1 MVDKKTLSLFA
12 NDFSRGKLQQMIP
25 GLSKWCIDEAR
36 QHMIHR
42 GKGQSVLEQPIFC
55 SRIDAAKVDRFLD
68 FISRPDLLQDVTF
81 GTKNLKLHSGE
92 HIIIPAVIRTLIP
105 FCIIEQYAA
114 YCKKEAF
121 EPAGERSLFRIL
133 DVCSTSMQ
141 KSLQGLDNFTAA
153 GAQAFQNLE
162 GVVHT
167 LEENWS
173 RRKSG
178 EAKIKALK
186 EAKRYLKTD
195 FKVHISHQEDCSDH
209 CTMHALSDSSES
221 STDFQGECYHNHVY
235 HCKRCEALESMTTE
249 ILQELEDSDASE
261 EKKAR
266 VLFDYKESVQNIS
279 AWKAHLR
286 SVNQEEAGQDTL
298 DKLNQENCLIVMD
311 WAMKFLPHHYREHM
325 SEFFG
330 KWARSWHVSA
340 VITKLSTAEKFQ
352 ALCICLTRVPR
363 TALP

>member
-1 MVDKKTLSLFA
+1 
-12 NDFSRGKLQQMIP
+12 MIP
-25 GLSKWCIDEAR
+25 GLSKWRIDEAR

-68 FISRPDLLQDVTF
+68 FISRPDFLQDVAF

-92 HIIIPAVIRTLIP
+92 HIIIPAVIRMLIP
-105 FCIIEQYAA
+105 SCIIEQY
-114 YCKKEAF
+114 KKEAF
-121 EPAGERSLFRIL
+121 GPAGERSLFRIL
-133 DVCSTSMQ
+133 DVCSASMQ
-141 KSLQGLDNFTAA
+141 KSLQGLHNFTAA

-167 LEENWS
+167 LEENGS

-178 EAKIKALK
+178 EANIKALK
-186 EAKRYLKTD
+186 EAKQYLKTD
-195 FKVHISHQEDCSDH
+195 FKVHISRQEDCRDH
-209 CTMHALSDSSES
+209 CTVHALSDSSKS

-266 VLFDYKESVQNIS
+266 VLFAYKESVQNIR
-279 AWKAHLR
+279 AWKAHLLR
-286 SVNQEEAGQDTL
+286 SVNQEEAG
-298 DKLNQENCLIVMD
+298 
-311 WAMKFLPHHYREHM
+311 
-325 SEFFG
+325 
-330 KWARSWHVSA
+330 
-340 VITKLSTAEKFQ
+340 
-352 ALCICLTRVPR
+352 
-363 TALP
+363 